1 MTDDPTGWFEP
12 LYAAAERGEREVPW
26 DRGEPRDL
34 LVEWAA
40 DRGLRMGAASAL
52 SSSGAASAP
61 TRST

>member
-34 LVEWAA
+34 LVEWAV
-40 DRGLRMGAASAL
+40 GA
-52 SSSGAASAP
+52 
-61 TRST
+61 